1 MHRLDCTK
9 KTVSSSLYLML
20 PKPSDH
26 RFLSKRHHKGLS
38 HCKTP
43 EISDHPFTSPPSPKE
58 KKKGGPILFC
68 PRTSILLLGVWVQLH
83 GLSVWW
89 DEYVCQ
95 GNNIQQDCA
104 QGPGGDLKFS
114 VTGLDDLWESVTC
127 ERYGSLQ
134 VHQRHW
140 AFAWKGRCMEIR
152 CPHGCRAWIYC
163 KQMILAPRSASL
175 DWERTGRLNLAN
187 IVSSSQFYQ
196 AALHSCAFGGV

>member
-9 KTVSSSLYLML
+9 KTVSFSLYLML

-26 RFLSKRHHKGLS
+26 CFLSKRHHKGLS

-58 KKKGGPILFC
+58 KKKGGPILFS

-104 QGPGGDLKFS
+104 QGPGGDLKFT
-114 VTGLDDLWESVTC
+114 VTGLDGCGNVSHVRGTATF
-127 ERYGSLQ
+127 RYTSATEQ
-134 VHQRHW
+134 SHEKAV
-140 AFAWKGRCMEIR
+140 AWR
-152 CPHGCRAWIYC
+152 
-163 KQMILAPRSASL
+163 
-175 DWERTGRLNLAN
+175 
-187 IVSSSQFYQ
+187 
-196 AALHSCAFGGV
+196 